1 MEDMERLLEIEQ
13 EMYNIKKTKRKI
25 AVVRNI
31 LAFNLLAYILVTLFY
46 YIVVF
51 NGKDGPIFMLIWI
64 MFSSVLGIWSTVA
77 MSTKIRELQSEEKLR
92 EYKKLHDEKLK
103 VEYRIY
109 NEKMKNKLKEN
120 SYGK

>member
-13 EMYNIKKTKRKI
+13 EMYNIKKAKRKI